1 VIVCA
6 DLKCESESESESERA
21 RDLFEISMPIYKR

>member
-6 DLKCESESESESERA
+6 DLKCERESESERA
-21 RDLFEISMPIYKR
+21 RDLFEISRPIYKR